1 MYSYKYK
8 CACFDY
14 KILMRMVIMNNSV
27 IMPFEVEK
35 EYFIEPVEVKKKPL
49 YDFFKRAFDI
59 TASVIAMIVLA
70 LPMLVVGIIVKCTSK
85 GPVIFKQER
94 LGLNGKKIVV
104 YKYRTM
110 YIDAEKDGAQWSKGD
125 VDERITPFGLKL
137 RCTRVD
143 ELPQLWNI
151 LKGDLSIVGP
161 RPEREC
167 FYEEFEKYV
176 HGFSERLK
184 VKPGLTG
191 LAQVNGGYTLK
202 PEEKIVYDVEYI
214 KNRSFWKDIKIIFKT
229 VSVVFSHDGAK

>member
-1 MYSYKYK
+1 
-8 CACFDY
+8 
-14 KILMRMVIMNNSV
+14 MNKDV

-35 EYFIEPVEVKKKPL
+35 EYFVDPIELKKKPF
-49 YDFFKRAFDI
+49 YSFFKRAFDI
-59 TASVIAMIVLA
+59 VASILAMIVLA
-70 LPMLVVGIIVKCTSK
+70 IPMFIVGIAVKRTSN
-85 GPVIFKQER
+85 GPAIYKQER

-110 YIDAEKDGAQWSKGD
+110 CIDAEKDGAQWSRGK
-125 VDERITPFGLKL
+125 VDERITPLGRKL
-137 RCTRVD
+137 RSTRVD
-143 ELPQLWNI
+143 ELPQLWNV

-176 HGFSERLK
+176 HGFSQRMK

-191 LAQVNGGYTLK
+191 LAQINGGYTLK

-214 KNRSFWKDIKIIFKT
+214 KTRSFLNDIKIIFKT
-229 VSVVFSHDGAK
+229 VHVVLSHDGAK

>member
-1 MYSYKYK
+1 MPVCIIKM
-8 CACFDY
+8 
-14 KILMRMVIMNNSV
+14 LMRTDEMNNEV

-35 EYFIEPVEVKKKPL
+35 EYFVDPVEVKRKPV
-49 YDFFKRAFDI
+49 YSFFKRFFDI
-59 TASVIAMIVLA
+59 IVSVLAMIILA
-70 LPMLVVGIIVKCTSK
+70 IPMLIVGIVVKCTSK
-85 GPVIFKQER
+85 GPVIYKQER

-110 YIDAEKDGAQWSKGD
+110 YIDAEKNGAQWSRGD

-151 LKGDLSIVGP
+151 LKGDLSLVGP

-214 KNRSFWKDIKIIFKT
+214 KNRGFWYDLKIIFKT
-229 VSVVFSHDGAK
+229 VAVVFSHDGAK